1 MKESWLKKTQ
11 KSYDHK
17 LEKRKKKLQKE
28 IEDLEA
34 NYREY
39 PWDRYQRAIR
49 NRQFELDE
57 INASYNFDRANNI
70 VRDLQ
75 GGVVMFT
82 YDYFQGKKDAY
93 NEFEEYA
100 DFMLNN
106 NIISD
111 DLYISFIKHIKN
123 MQGVFNEMQELE
135 LEKMRKIY
143 E

>member
-57 INASYNFDRANNI
+57 INASYNFDRANNTLNDL
-70 VRDLQ
+70 RDENKHLRE
-75 GGVVMFT
+75 VLAKVNVL
-82 YDYFQGKKDAY
+82 AY
-93 NEFEEYA
+93 NINYSDSKSEGNIKKLQVLIDNYA
-100 DFMLNN
+100 CVVDDF
-106 NIISD
+106 D
-111 DLYISFIKHIKN
+111 FTERAK
-123 MQGVFNEMQELE
+123 QGVW
-135 LEKMRKIY
+135 
-143 E
+143 

>member
-17 LEKRKKKLQKE
+17 LDKRKKKLQKE

-39 PWDRYQRAIR
+39 SWDRYQRAIR

-57 INASYNFDRANNI
+57 INASYNFDKANNI

-75 GGVVMFT
+75 DENKHLREVLAKVNVL
-82 YDYFQGKKDAY
+82 AY
-93 NEFEEYA
+93 N
-100 DFMLNN
+100 
-106 NIISD
+106 
-111 DLYISFIKHIKN
+111 ISFSDSKSEGNIKKLQLLIGNYASIVDDFDFVERAK
-123 MQGVFNEMQELE
+123 QGVW
-135 LEKMRKIY
+135 
-143 E
+143 